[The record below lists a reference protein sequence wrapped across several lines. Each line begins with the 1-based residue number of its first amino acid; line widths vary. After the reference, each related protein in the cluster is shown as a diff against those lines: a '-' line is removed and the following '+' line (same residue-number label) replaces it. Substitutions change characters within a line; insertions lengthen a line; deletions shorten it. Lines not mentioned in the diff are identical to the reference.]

1 MAVADERRQDHLDA
15 MAHLRQ
21 LELQLAALSRE
32 LGDTR
37 VHNEHEIADI
47 KEEIARFCEW
57 MQNDSA
63 KSAWYY
69 SAEADLRHLVEANR
83 WLSTTKRVL
92 AWIGGSVVGIILAWN
107 AVEIW
112 VREHMR

>member
-21 LELQLAALSRE
+21 LEMQLAALSRE

-47 KEEIARFCEW
+47 KEEIERFCA
-57 MQNDSA
+57 S
-63 KSAWYY
+63 K
-69 SAEADLRHLVEANR
+69 LV
-83 WLSTTKRVL
+83 SPCVL
-92 AWIGGSVVGIILAWN
+92 LVLWPQELC
-107 AVEIW
+107 
-112 VREHMR
+112 

>member
-1 MAVADERRQDHLDA
+1 MGETEDRRQDHADA

-21 LELQLAALSRE
+21 LELQLASLSRE

-47 KEEIARFCEW
+47 KEEIENFCAW
-57 MQNDSA
+57 MRNDSM
-63 KSAWYY
+63 KSAWFYQ
-69 SAEADLRHLVEANR
+69 AEEDLRQLVESTR
-83 WLSTTKRVL
+83 WVKTTKRLVVWTVG
-92 AWIGGSVVGIILAWN
+92 AAVGIIMAWN

-112 VREHMR
+112 VREHL

>member
-1 MAVADERRQDHLDA
+1 

-37 VHNEHEIADI
+37 VHNEHEIADL
-47 KEEIARFCEW
+47 KEEIERFCAW
-57 MQNDSA
+57 MQNDA
-63 KSAWYY
+63 QKSAWFYQ
-69 SAEADLRHLVEANR
+69 AEADLRQLVESTR
-83 WLSTTKRVL
+83 WVRTTKRII
-92 AWIGGSVVGIILAWN
+92 AWIAGAAVGIIMAWN

-112 VREHMR
+112 VREHL

>member
-1 MAVADERRQDHLDA
+1 MGDAEDRRQDHLDA

-37 VHNEHEIADI
+37 IHNAHEIADI
-47 KEEIARFCEW
+47 KEEIDKFCSW
-57 MQNDSA
+57 MLNDSV

-69 SAEADLRHLVEANR
+69 SAEADLRQLVETNR
-83 WLSTTKRVL
+83 WLSTTKRILV
-92 AWIGGSVVGIILAWN
+92 WIGGGLVGIIMAWN

-112 VREHMR
+112 VREHL